1 MAPMAG
7 YTDRAFRKIVK
18 KMGAALVFAEF
29 LSADGL
35 VRENSK
41 TLELLQF
48 DKNERPVGIQIFGND
63 PMVMAGA
70 AQIVETFQPDVI
82 DLNFG
87 CPVPKVI
94 KKGAGAALLKNLNK
108 LEIISK
114 AVVNAVSIPVTAKI
128 RSGWDKNSIV
138 VEEAAQ
144 RIENAGIQAITVHPR
159 TRSMGY
165 SGKADWELIA
175 KVKNKLTIPVI
186 GNGDIW
192 CSEDSFRMMEE
203 THCDF
208 VMVARGAL
216 GNPWIF
222 KEIQSFQFGKKSNVN
237 DFKMEWLDIV
247 FEHLDLAKRFN
258 GEKRAVKEM
267 RKFLAFYL
275 KGKPGASHIRHLI
288 HTLSSIDDIKETFIN
303 YYNDNEE
310 YFLKELNLSH

>member
-35 VRENSK
+35 VRESSK

-175 KVKNKLTIPVI
+175 KVKNKLTIRL
-186 GNGDIW
+186 
-192 CSEDSFRMMEE
+192 S
-203 THCDF
+203 
-208 VMVARGAL
+208 VMV
-216 GNPWIF
+216 IF
-222 KEIQSFQFGKKSNVN
+222 GVQK
-237 DFKMEWLDIV
+237 IV
-247 FEHLDLAKRFN
+247 FE
-258 GEKRAVKEM
+258 
-267 RKFLAFYL
+267 
-275 KGKPGASHIRHLI
+275 
-288 HTLSSIDDIKETFIN
+288 
-303 YYNDNEE
+303 
-310 YFLKELNLSH
+310 